1 MGRIV
6 FVTILAL
13 LPLQLIASQALAS
26 DNCLVLNSNQYLQ
39 ASTKLIPVT
48 SDFTIEFDFYLN
60 KGGNYSEFI
69 SQGSKSFPFFLGIT
83 PDLEI
88 RAGGS
93 WPDTGAKMPL
103 KSWTHIALTHSAAE
117 IGNFYLNGKLFSS
130 TSDYLLK
137 QEEGT
142 DTRVGEG
149 SGTLGEFINGCID
162 NLRIWKTVRTPSQIG
177 EDAQVATSISDA
189 SLLASYEF
197 NSVTNSGLIE
207 SSTGSNNSFKP
218 SGSPEFLATS
228 DPWPI
233 NAPQFNKGG
242 GIGGSGGGFY
252 VAAGLQ
258 TPVPESFGSGFGWY
272 STLWALT
279 ATRVDKLSLGLSS
292 TWIIPNN
299 KTVSASTAQKLC
311 DTGTVGGIKNDASNP
326 KNGTWGL
333 SLFQTIEGSLGWWGG
348 EKFRTVYPKYMA
360 NVTQNCYSTQLAT
373 PGWGFFT
380 ETPTTR
386 EETGLI
392 QISNQILMPPDGM
405 VFQRDDSAPQLGVT
419 WHSLNLPR
427 FDHAFGSQTGDN
439 SWTLFM
445 NSSNFKGPLVFVAPQ
460 FWADGSISNP
470 LQKNLT
476 LDMKSGSVGGLASE
490 WNEIPYYKYV
500 DLTGKIYTKI
510 PDLEFPVDSN
520 GDFSIGRDFRA
531 YSSKAISSSLSS
543 ALGGTGNL
551 PTALTNQEI
560 YVGKLVGSSP
570 RVYQE
575 GKTVGTLSELLSVKT
590 FDGGNAYGF
599 SAPGKSGM
607 IKLPQYFLES
617 ENTKVEVPAA
627 QAPEVLVRASFGNP
641 QFKSFFVYQ
650 YPSWWDASPSS
661 SSDFTTDLSDLSQVV
676 YRWYKFVDQ
685 PALQRFDLNTSEKAN
700 LQSAII
706 KMQKEWA
713 RSALMSEP
721 TKGSLATFDQGM
733 LVTPPK
739 GLEYGY
745 VPIVIKQYIS
755 PNADRIAAELA
766 AQKAEADRSAKAA
779 AELKAKQEAEAAAEL
794 KAKQEAEAKAAAEL
808 KAKQEAEAKAV
819 AELKAKQE
827 AEAKAVAELKAKQE
841 AEAKAAAELKAKQEA
856 EAKAAADL
864 KAKQEAEAKAAA
876 AALKKKT
883 ITCIKGKSV
892 KKVTAIKPVCPKGYK
907 LKK

>member
-1 MGRIV
+1 MRIGRVV
-6 FVTILAL
+6 FVAILAL
-13 LPLQLIASQALAS
+13 LPLQLIESQALAS
-26 DNCLVLNSNQYLQ
+26 DNCLVLNSRQYLQ

-60 KGGNYSEFI
+60 KDEKSYAQII
-69 SQGSKSFPFFLGIT
+69 SQGSISFPFFLGIT

-93 WPDTGAKMPL
+93 WPDTGAKMPV

-117 IGNFYLNGKLFSS
+117 IGKFYLNGKLFSS

-142 DTRVGEG
+142 DTRLGEG
-149 SGTLGEFINGCID
+149 AGLTLGEFINGCID
-162 NLRIWKTVRTPSQIG
+162 NLRIWNTVRTPLQIG

-218 SGSPEFLATS
+218 SGSPEFRATS

-242 GIGGSGGGFY
+242 GIASSYGGFY
-252 VAAGLQ
+252 VAAGFQ
-258 TPVPESFGSGFGWY
+258 TLVPESFGSGFGWY

-311 DTGTVGGIKNDASNP
+311 ANDNDVSNP
-326 KNGTWGL
+326 NNGTLGL
-333 SLFQTIEGSLGWWGG
+333 SLFQTIEGSLGWWGE
-348 EKFRTVYPKYMA
+348 EKFSTAYPKYMV

-380 ETPTTR
+380 ETPTAR
-386 EETGLI
+386 EQTGLI

-427 FDHAFGSQTGDN
+427 FDHAFGSQAGDN

-460 FWADGSISNP
+460 FWVDGSSSNP

-476 LDMKSGSVGGLASE
+476 LDVKSAWVGGLASE

-510 PDLEFPVDSN
+510 PDLEVPVDSN
-520 GDFSIGRDFRA
+520 GEFSIGRDFRA
-531 YSSKAISSSLSS
+531 YSSKAISSSLKS
-543 ALGGTGNL
+543 ALIGTGNL

-560 YVGKLVGSSP
+560 YSGKLVGNSP
-570 RVYQE
+570 EIYQG
-575 GKTVGTLSELLSVKT
+575 GKTLGTLSKLLSAKT
-590 FDGGNAYGF
+590 FDSDNAYGF

-617 ENTKVEVPAA
+617 ENTKVEIPAA
-627 QAPEVLVRASFGNP
+627 QAPEALVRASFGNP
-641 QFKSFFVYQ
+641 QFNSFFVYQ
-650 YPSWWDASPSS
+650 YPSWWDASPSA
-661 SSDFTTDLSDLSQVV
+661 SSDLTTDLSDGSQVV

-685 PALQRFDLNTSEKAN
+685 PALQRFELNSSEKAN
-700 LQSAII
+700 LQSAIE

-713 RSALMSEP
+713 HSALMSEP

-755 PNADRIAAELA
+755 PNADRIAAAEL
-766 AQKAEADRSAKAA
+766 KAKQA
-779 AELKAKQEAEAAAEL
+779 AELKAKQEAEAKAAAEL

-808 KAKQEAEAKAV
+808 KAKQEAEAKA
-819 AELKAKQE
+819 AAK
-827 AEAKAVAELKAKQE
+827 LKAKQE
-841 AEAKAAAELKAKQEA
+841 AEAKAAA
-856 EAKAAADL
+856 
-864 KAKQEAEAKAAA
+864 
-876 AALKKKT
+876 LKKTT
-883 ITCIKGKSV
+883 ITCIKGKLV

-907 LKK
+907 KR

>member
-1 MGRIV
+1 MRLGKIV
-6 FVTILAL
+6 FVAILTL
-13 LPLQLIASQALAS
+13 LSLQPIASQALPS

-48 SDFTIEFDFYLN
+48 SDFTIEFDIYLN
-60 KGGNYSEFI
+60 KGGDYGEFI
-69 SQGSKSFPFFLGIT
+69 TQGGGLYLGVT
-83 PDLEI
+83 DDLRI
-88 RAGGS
+88 RAGER
-93 WPDTGAKMPL
+93 WEDTGAKMPL
-103 KSWTHIALTHSAAE
+103 KTWTHIALTHSAAE
-117 IGNFYLNGKLFSS
+117 IGNFYLNGQLFSS
-130 TSDYLLK
+130 TSNYLLY
-137 QEEGT
+137 QEGT
-142 DTRVGEG
+142 DTRVGAQVDPLASER
-149 SGTLGEFINGCID
+149 INGCID
-162 NLRIWKTVRTPSQIG
+162 NLRIWKTVRTPSEIAT
-177 EDAQVATSISDA
+177 DSQVTTTISDA
-189 SLLASYEF
+189 SLLASYDF
-197 NSVTNSGLIE
+197 NSANNSGLIT
-207 SSTGSNNSFKP
+207 SSTGSNNSLQPYQNP
-218 SGSPEFLATS
+218 SF
-228 DPWPI
+228 
-233 NAPQFNKGG
+233 APVAGEISQFYGVG
-242 GIGGSGGGFY
+242 GISASDALQGGGFY
-252 VAAGLQ
+252 VGAELQ

-279 ATRVDKLSLGLSS
+279 ATRVDNLSLGLSS

-311 DTGTVGGIKNDASNP
+311 DTSTAEGIKNDASNP
-326 KNGTWGL
+326 NNGTFGL
-333 SLFQTIEGSLGWWGG
+333 LLMQSIEGSLGWWNKQ
-348 EKFRTVYPKYMA
+348 KFSTAYPKYMP

-373 PGWGFFT
+373 PGWDFFK
-380 ETPTTR
+380 EIPTAR
-386 EETGLI
+386 EQTGLI

-427 FDHAFGSQTGDN
+427 FDHAFGSHAGHN

-460 FWADGSISNP
+460 FWVDGSISNP

-476 LDMKSGSVGGLASE
+476 LDMKSGYSTGGIASE
-490 WNEIPYYKYV
+490 WNSTPYYRYV
-500 DLTGKIYTKI
+500 DSTGKIYTKI
-510 PDLEFPVDSN
+510 PKLQFPVDSN

-543 ALGGTGNL
+543 AIGGRGNL
-551 PTALTNQEI
+551 PTALKNKEI
-560 YVGKLVGSSP
+560 YVGKLVGNSP

-575 GKTVGTLSELLSVKT
+575 GKTLGTLSELLSAKT
-590 FDGGNAYGF
+590 LDGGNAYGF
-599 SAPGKSGM
+599 SVPRGSGLV
-607 IKLPQYFLES
+607 KLPQYFVES
-617 ENTKVEVPAA
+617 GNTKVEVPAA
-627 QAPEVLVRASFGNP
+627 QAPEALVRASFGNP
-641 QFKSFFVYQ
+641 QFKSSFVFQ

-739 GLEYGY
+739 GLKYGY

-766 AQKAEADRSAKAA
+766 AQKAEA
-779 AELKAKQEAEAAAEL
+779 
-794 KAKQEAEAKAAAEL
+794 
-808 KAKQEAEAKAV
+808 
-819 AELKAKQE
+819 
-827 AEAKAVAELKAKQE
+827 
-841 AEAKAAAELKAKQEA
+841 
-856 EAKAAADL
+856 
-864 KAKQEAEAKAAA
+864 EAKAAA

-892 KKVTAIKPVCPKGYK
+892 KKVIAIKPVCPKGYK

>member
-1 MGRIV
+1 
-6 FVTILAL
+6 
-13 LPLQLIASQALAS
+13 
-26 DNCLVLNSNQYLQ
+26 
-39 ASTKLIPVT
+39 
-48 SDFTIEFDFYLN
+48 
-60 KGGNYSEFI
+60 
-69 SQGSKSFPFFLGIT
+69 
-83 PDLEI
+83 
-88 RAGGS
+88 
-93 WPDTGAKMPL
+93 
-103 KSWTHIALTHSAAE
+103 
-117 IGNFYLNGKLFSS
+117 
-130 TSDYLLK
+130 
-137 QEEGT
+137 
-142 DTRVGEG
+142 
-149 SGTLGEFINGCID
+149 
-162 NLRIWKTVRTPSQIG
+162 
-177 EDAQVATSISDA
+177 
-189 SLLASYEF
+189 
-197 NSVTNSGLIE
+197 
-207 SSTGSNNSFKP
+207 
-218 SGSPEFLATS
+218 
-228 DPWPI
+228 
-233 NAPQFNKGG
+233 
-242 GIGGSGGGFY
+242 
-252 VAAGLQ
+252 
-258 TPVPESFGSGFGWY
+258 
-272 STLWALT
+272 LWALT
-279 ATRVDKLSLGLSS
+279 ATRVDNLSLGLSS

-311 DTGTVGGIKNDASNP
+311 DTSTAEGIKNDASNP
-326 KNGTWGL
+326 NNGTFGL
-333 SLFQTIEGSLGWWGG
+333 LLMQSIEGSLGWWNQQ
-348 EKFRTVYPKYMA
+348 KFSTAYPKYMP

-373 PGWGFFT
+373 PGWDFFK
-380 ETPTTR
+380 EIPTAR
-386 EETGLI
+386 EQTGLI

-427 FDHAFGSQTGDN
+427 FDHAFGSHAGDN

-460 FWADGSISNP
+460 FWVDGSISNP

-476 LDMKSGSVGGLASE
+476 LDMKSGYSTGGIASE
-490 WNEIPYYKYV
+490 WNSTPYYRYV
-500 DLTGKIYTKI
+500 DSTGKIYTKI
-510 PDLEFPVDSN
+510 PKLQFPIDSN

-531 YSSKAISSSLSS
+531 YSSKAISSRLSS

-551 PTALTNQEI
+551 PTALKNKEI
-560 YVGKLVGSSP
+560 YVGKLVGNSP

-575 GKTVGTLSELLSVKT
+575 GKTVGTLSKLLSNKT
-590 FDGGNAYGF
+590 LDGGNAYGF
-599 SAPGKSGM
+599 SVPGGSGLVE
-607 IKLPQYFLES
+607 LPQYFVES
-617 ENTKVEVPAA
+617 GNTKVEVPAA
-627 QAPEVLVRASFGNP
+627 QAPEALVRASFGNP

-766 AQKAEADRSAKAA
+766 AQKAEA
-779 AELKAKQEAEAAAEL
+779 
-794 KAKQEAEAKAAAEL
+794 
-808 KAKQEAEAKAV
+808 
-819 AELKAKQE
+819 
-827 AEAKAVAELKAKQE
+827 
-841 AEAKAAAELKAKQEA
+841 
-856 EAKAAADL
+856 
-864 KAKQEAEAKAAA
+864 EAKAAA

-892 KKVTAIKPVCPKGYK
+892 KKVTAIKPVCPKGYNK

>member
-1 MGRIV
+1 MRLGKIV
-6 FVTILAL
+6 FVAILTL
-13 LPLQLIASQALAS
+13 LSLQPIASQALPS

-48 SDFTIEFDFYLN
+48 SDFTIEFDIYLN
-60 KGGNYSEFI
+60 KGGDYGEFI
-69 SQGSKSFPFFLGIT
+69 TQGGGLYLGVT
-83 PDLEI
+83 DDLRI
-88 RAGGS
+88 RAGER
-93 WPDTGAKMPL
+93 WEDTGAKMPL
-103 KSWTHIALTHSAAE
+103 KTWTHIALTHSAAE
-117 IGNFYLNGKLFSS
+117 IGNFYLNGQLFSS
-130 TSDYLLK
+130 TSNYLLY
-137 QEEGT
+137 QEGT
-142 DTRVGEG
+142 DTRVGAQVDPLASER
-149 SGTLGEFINGCID
+149 INGCID
-162 NLRIWKTVRTPSQIG
+162 NLRIWKTVRTPSEIAT
-177 EDAQVATSISDA
+177 DSQVTTTISDA
-189 SLLASYEF
+189 SLLASYDF
-197 NSVTNSGLIE
+197 NSANNSGLIT
-207 SSTGSNNSFKP
+207 SSTGSNNSLQPYQNP
-218 SGSPEFLATS
+218 SF
-228 DPWPI
+228 
-233 NAPQFNKGG
+233 APVAGEISQFYGVG
-242 GIGGSGGGFY
+242 GISASDALQGGGFY
-252 VAAGLQ
+252 VGAELQ

-279 ATRVDKLSLGLSS
+279 ATRVDNLSLGLSS

-311 DTGTVGGIKNDASNP
+311 DTSTAEGIKNDASNP
-326 KNGTWGL
+326 NNGTFGL
-333 SLFQTIEGSLGWWGG
+333 LLMQSIEGSLGWWNKQ
-348 EKFRTVYPKYMA
+348 KFSTAYPKYMP

-373 PGWGFFT
+373 PGWDFFK
-380 ETPTTR
+380 EIPTAR
-386 EETGLI
+386 EQTGLI

-405 VFQRDDSAPQLGVT
+405 VFQQDDSAPQLGVT

-427 FDHAFGSQTGDN
+427 FDHAFGSHAGHN

-460 FWADGSISNP
+460 FWVDGSISNP

-476 LDMKSGSVGGLASE
+476 LDMKSGYSTGGIASE
-490 WNEIPYYKYV
+490 WNSTPYYRYV
-500 DLTGKIYTKI
+500 DSTGKIYTKI
-510 PDLEFPVDSN
+510 PKLQFPVDSN

-543 ALGGTGNL
+543 AIGGRGNL
-551 PTALTNQEI
+551 PTALKNKEI
-560 YVGKLVGSSP
+560 YVGKLVGNSP

-575 GKTVGTLSELLSVKT
+575 GKTLGTLSELLSAKT
-590 FDGGNAYGF
+590 LDGGNAYGF
-599 SAPGKSGM
+599 SVPRGSGLV
-607 IKLPQYFLES
+607 KLPQYFVES
-617 ENTKVEVPAA
+617 GNTKVEVPAA
-627 QAPEVLVRASFGNP
+627 QAPEALVRASFGNP
-641 QFKSFFVYQ
+641 QFKSSFVFQ

-739 GLEYGY
+739 GLKYGY

-766 AQKAEADRSAKAA
+766 AQKAEA
-779 AELKAKQEAEAAAEL
+779 
-794 KAKQEAEAKAAAEL
+794 
-808 KAKQEAEAKAV
+808 
-819 AELKAKQE
+819 
-827 AEAKAVAELKAKQE
+827 
-841 AEAKAAAELKAKQEA
+841 
-856 EAKAAADL
+856 
-864 KAKQEAEAKAAA
+864 EAKAAA

-892 KKVTAIKPVCPKGYK
+892 KKVIAIKPVCPKGYK

>member
-1 MGRIV
+1 MRMGKIA
-6 FVTILAL
+6 FVAILTL
-13 LPLQLIASQALAS
+13 LPLQPIASQALPR
-26 DNCLVLNSNQYLQ
+26 DNCLVLNSTQYLQ

-48 SDFTIEFDFYLN
+48 SDFTIEFDIYLN
-60 KGGNYSEFI
+60 KGGDYGEFI
-69 SQGSKSFPFFLGIT
+69 TQGGGLYLGVT
-83 PDLEI
+83 NDLRI
-88 RAGGS
+88 RAGVH
-93 WPDTGAKMPL
+93 WEDTGAKMPL
-103 KSWTHIALTHSAAE
+103 KTWTHIALTHSAAD
-117 IGNFYLNGKLFSS
+117 IGNFYLNGQLFSS
-130 TSDYLLK
+130 TSNYLMY
-137 QEEGT
+137 EDGRE
-142 DTRVGEG
+142 TRVGAQIDPLASER
-149 SGTLGEFINGCID
+149 INGCID
-162 NLRIWKTVRTPSQIG
+162 NLRIWKTVRTPSEIVT
-177 EDAQVATSISDA
+177 DSQVTTSISDA

-197 NSVTNSGLIE
+197 NSANNSGLIK
-207 SSTGSNNSFKP
+207 SSTGSNNSLQPNQNP
-218 SGSPEFLATS
+218 SF
-228 DPWPI
+228 
-233 NAPQFNKGG
+233 APVAGEISQFYGVG
-242 GIGGSGGGFY
+242 GISASDALQGGGFY
-252 VAAGLQ
+252 VGAELQ

-279 ATRVDKLSLGLSS
+279 ATRVDNLSLGLSS

-311 DTGTVGGIKNDASNP
+311 DTSTAEGIKNDASNP
-326 KNGTWGL
+326 NNGTFGL
-333 SLFQTIEGSLGWWGG
+333 LLMQSIEGSLGWWNQQ
-348 EKFRTVYPKYMA
+348 KFSTAYPKYMP

-373 PGWGFFT
+373 PGWDFFK
-380 ETPTTR
+380 EIPTAR
-386 EETGLI
+386 EQTGLI

-405 VFQRDDSAPQLGVT
+405 VFQQDDSAPQLGVT

-427 FDHAFGSQTGDN
+427 FDHAFGSQAGNN

-476 LDMKSGSVGGLASE
+476 LDMKSGYSTGGIASE
-490 WNEIPYYKYV
+490 WNSTPYYRYV
-500 DLTGKIYTKI
+500 DSTGKIYTKI
-510 PDLEFPVDSN
+510 PKLQFPVDSN
-520 GDFSIGRDFRA
+520 GNFSIGRDFRA

-543 ALGGTGNL
+543 AIGRKGNL
-551 PTALTNQEI
+551 PTALKNKEI
-560 YVGKLVGSSP
+560 YAGKLVANSP
-570 RVYQE
+570 KIYQE
-575 GKTVGTLSELLSVKT
+575 GKTLGTLSELLSTKT
-590 FDGGNAYGF
+590 FDSGNAYGF

-627 QAPEVLVRASFGNP
+627 QAPEALVRASFGNP
-641 QFKSFFVYQ
+641 QFKSAFVYQ
-650 YPSWWDASPSS
+650 YPSWWDASPSA

-685 PALQRFDLNTSEKAN
+685 PALQRFELNSSEKAN

-733 LVTPPK
+733 LVKPPK

-755 PNADRIAAELA
+755 PNADDI
-766 AQKAEADRSAKAA
+766 
-779 AELKAKQEAEAAAEL
+779 
-794 KAKQEAEAKAAAEL
+794 
-808 KAKQEAEAKAV
+808 
-819 AELKAKQE
+819 
-827 AEAKAVAELKAKQE
+827 
-841 AEAKAAAELKAKQEA
+841 
-856 EAKAAADL
+856 
-864 KAKQEAEAKAAA
+864 A

-883 ITCIKGKSV
+883 ITCIKGKLV